1 MRMDVVNNEGAHR
14 FELVFDDGVA
24 FLVYERHGDRLV
36 LVHTE
41 VPKPFEGRGCGG
53 MLVRAAVDYARVH
66 HLRVVP
72 VCPFARA
79 YLQRHPEYAD
89 RVDHGERG
97 PDE

>member
-1 MRMDVVNNEGAHR
+1 MDVVNNERAHR

-24 FLVYERHGDRLV
+24 FLVYERRGDRLI

-41 VPKPFEGRGCGG
+41 VPKAFEGKGCGG
-53 MLVRAAVDYARVH
+53 MLVRAAVEYARVH
-66 HLRVVP
+66 HVRVVP

-89 RVDHGERG
+89 SVEDAHSRPAE
-97 PDE
+97 